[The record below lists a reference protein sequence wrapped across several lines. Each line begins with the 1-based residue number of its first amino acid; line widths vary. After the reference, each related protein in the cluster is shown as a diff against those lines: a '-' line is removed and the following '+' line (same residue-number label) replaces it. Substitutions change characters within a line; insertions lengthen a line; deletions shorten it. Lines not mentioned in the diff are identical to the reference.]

1 MRENFAVSSPPHPR
15 SAPHAAM
22 GMHKKRVYATP
33 TGKTNHTRRVQNLQS
48 VAVNLFPLVP
58 VQTETTSSNTASA
71 STNTASASTNT
82 NNASMHAT
90 AELLFPAAS
99 YSTPVNQETTL
110 INLNS
115 TPVIPCKHKTRRA
128 GCKAK
133 KMLDFDNM

>member
-1 MRENFAVSSPPHPR
+1 
-15 SAPHAAM
+15 M

-71 STNTASASTNT
+71 STNT

-115 TPVIPCKHKTRRA
+115 TPFIPCKHQTRRA

-133 KMLDFDNM
+133 KMLNFDNM